1 MRIFYFI
8 CYNKNKEIIIKKKTA
23 IIIFSCMLI
32 LCVLACV
39 LTGVYCKKINTPP
52 KQEVECID
60 GCDIPR
66 YDENGNE
73 VFAVVSPVGY
83 CKVDMIEQAPRLD
96 TLDNKTIALV
106 GGSFMAS
113 TTHFELKRCIEE
125 EFENVTIYMFNQVG
139 TAGNFAVPTKNVGD
153 DEQES
158 QTKTNTQ
165 VQKFQNKLIELGVDA
180 VICGNG
186 GCGICTMKET
196 GSAIAAEYIG
206 IPAVMVASPTFVEE
220 VHSIGVSRG
229 VPVVR
234 TAEYPGAFASHTE
247 KQLKENARHVVWPQI
262 KTALTKQITKAEIK
276 LYENEGER
284 PYDEIIY
291 YGNNDQV
298 QDYMKYNEWT
308 DGLPVG
314 LPTQAKV
321 KEYLKF
327 TPYKEDDVL
336 GGDDGMILMANRKNY
351 VYTVAANAV
360 MSGVPAEFMPLCI
373 AFVECMDH
381 GDWYRTLISSH
392 GWSPYAWLNGPVAR
406 QLGIDFGQGAIS
418 EETNKA
424 LGRFID
430 LAMLNIGGYYI
441 KENRAGTFGYLT
453 SFTFAEDEESCY
465 EAGWQPY
472 HVSLGYDMDRSTIT
486 AGSAL
491 SWGNNVATSTSKAE
505 EIMKAMAFDITEKQ
519 ENGLGTIDP
528 QVYRTVLMTRDVA
541 FALANN
547 YTTKE
552 ELEDALIET
561 ARRPLIERVYALYYA
576 NTGSQQ
582 EKNYTFEEFYEK
594 VKKDLGS
601 DAALTKTP
609 DWLKDSG
616 ISDEIWTFATMKKGQ
631 TPLLITGDTS
641 RNKFQVMPGGGYAT
655 VEIKLPE
662 NWDALLAPLGYEP
675 LANFYLSDKY
685 GNSEKTDITVPSGLA
700 DGTYMLVSSEG
711 QVSAPAKNAPNKL
724 YFNYDTIKIYVNN
737 AVKSIELDIKGND
750 KGISTLLATLKAPCS
765 LVIENGIVTE
775 IIIRP
780 TAASRGSE
788 ITDLS
793 ALKYNDFGTAKI
805 TFAVNVTQSAANGS
819 VTRTDTTVIINSTI
833 EELFLDIAGDVIVE
847 SDNADDFVTFADGKL
862 TINGKAAVGSVCS
875 FKADNGDGTYRTV
888 KFTMKLYKQISIEYV
903 KGVA

>member
-1 MRIFYFI
+1 MKTIT
-8 CYNKNKEIIIKKKTA
+8 KKTLIIIL
-23 IIIFSCMLI
+23 SCVI
-32 LCVLACV
+32 VVCVAACV
-39 LTGVYCKKINTPP
+39 ATAFITKAVVSNENGSNGNGLGDI
-52 KQEVECID
+52 CID

-83 CKVDMIEQAPRLD
+83 CDVDTITQAPRLD

-113 TTHFELKRCIEE
+113 TTHFEIKRCIEE
-125 EFENVTIYMFNQVG
+125 EYENVTIYMFNQVG
-139 TAGNFAVPTKNVGD
+139 SAGNFAVPSKNTGD
-153 DEQES
+153 SDS
-158 QTKTNTQ
+158 QANANTQ
-165 VQKFQNKLIELGVDA
+165 VKRFQNKLIELGVDA
-180 VICGNG
+180 VIGGNG
-186 GCGICTMKET
+186 GCGICTMKES

-206 IPAVMVASPTFVEE
+206 IPAVMVASPTFTEE

-229 VPVVR
+229 VPVLR
-234 TAEYPGAFASHTE
+234 TAEYPGAFATHTAE
-247 KQLKENARHVVWPQI
+247 QLKENARHVVWPQI
-262 KTALTKQITKAEIK
+262 KKALTTQITQAEIK

-291 YGNNDQV
+291 YGNNDEV
-298 QDYMKYNEWT
+298 QDYFKYNEWT

-314 LPTQAKV
+314 LPTPAKV
-321 KEYLKF
+321 EEFLKF
-327 TPYKEDDVL
+327 TPYEKDKVL

-373 AFVECMDH
+373 AFVECMDY

-392 GWSPYAWLNGPVAR
+392 GWSPYAWINGPVAR

-453 SFTFAEDEESCY
+453 PFTFAEDEESCY

-505 EIMKAMAFDITEKQ
+505 EIMKTMAFDITEKQ

-528 QVYRTVLMTRDVA
+528 QVYRTVLMTKDVA
-541 FALANN
+541 LALANI

-582 EKNYTFEEFYEK
+582 DKNYTFEEFYEK
-594 VKKDLGS
+594 VKADLGN
-601 DAALTKTP
+601 DVALTKTP
-609 DWLKDSG
+609 DWLKDYG
-616 ISDEIWTFATMKKGQ
+616 VSDEIWTFATMKKGQ

-655 VEIKLPE
+655 VEIKLPD
-662 NWDALLAPLGYEP
+662 NWDELLAPLGYEP
-675 LANFYLSDKY
+675 LATFYLSDKY
-685 GNSEKTDITVPSGLA
+685 GSTEKKDIAVPNGLS

-711 QVSAPAKNAPNKL
+711 QVTQPAKNAPNKL
-724 YFNYDTIKIYVNN
+724 YFNYDTIKIYADG
-737 AVKSIELDIKGND
+737 AVKSIQLDIND
-750 KGISTLLATLKAPCS
+750 SDKAIAKLLSTLKAPCS
-765 LVIENGIVTE
+765 FIVENGIITE
-775 IIIRP
+775 ILIRP
-780 TAASRGSE
+780 TAAARGSE

-793 ALKYNDFGTAKI
+793 ALSYAEYGTAKI
-805 TFAVNVTQSAANGS
+805 TFAINITQSAASGS
-819 VTRTDTTVIINSTI
+819 VTRDDTTVIISSTI
-833 EELFLDIAGDVIVE
+833 EEMRFDLGGTVIV
-847 SDNADDFVTFADGKL
+847 ADGNTSDFVTFDNGNL
-862 TINGKAAVGSVCS
+862 IINGNAAVGSVCS

-888 KFTMKLYKQISIEYV
+888 TFTMKLYRQISIEYDREV
-903 KGVA
+903 QQ